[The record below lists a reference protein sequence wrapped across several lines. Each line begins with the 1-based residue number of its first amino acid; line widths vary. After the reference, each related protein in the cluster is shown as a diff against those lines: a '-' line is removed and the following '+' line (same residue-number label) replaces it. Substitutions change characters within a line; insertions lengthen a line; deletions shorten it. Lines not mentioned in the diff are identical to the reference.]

1 MSANT
6 VFYGWKRSLPGREGL
21 SASHFEDFMRYL
33 TCLQQEGVIASFE
46 PVFLDPSGAG
56 MDGFILIRLDAG
68 KTSQLLDRPDFSE
81 HIIRSMLHLE
91 EPVLCCGV
99 TGNMLQERMAR
110 WVANIPR

>member
-6 VFYGWKRSLPGREGL
+6 VFYGWKRSLSGREQM
-21 SASHFEDFMRYL
+21 SARHFEEFMAYL
-33 TCLQQEGVIASFE
+33 TGLQQEGVIESFE

-56 MDGFILIRLDAG
+56 MHGFVLIRTEAG
-68 KTSQLLDRPDFSE
+68 KTSELLGRPDFSE
-81 HIIRSMLHLE
+81 HIIRSMLHLD

-99 TGNMLQERMAR
+99 TGAMLQERMAT